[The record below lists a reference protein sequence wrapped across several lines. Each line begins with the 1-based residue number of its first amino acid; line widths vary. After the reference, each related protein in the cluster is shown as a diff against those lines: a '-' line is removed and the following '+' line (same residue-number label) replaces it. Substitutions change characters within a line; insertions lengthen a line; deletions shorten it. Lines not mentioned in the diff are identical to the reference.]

1 MNTDDQ
7 AVRPIADRVVRL
19 TLDGHR
25 LMVQLSPSDT
35 MLMMPVPASRVDWL
49 SAAAGRLWRDRTRCM
64 AALLLLEPLSG
75 RWTIRFPRQRC
86 GEAGVSWAVIAED
99 FAGLDPSWVLG
110 GTFQFSSRSDG
121 IDELVPATDGL
132 HFVLVHGR
140 DETQLQAFI
149 RAAGALQPAGEQP
162 VMIND
167 WAATL
172 DAAMPRLGLV

>member
-7 AVRPIADRVVRL
+7 AVQPIAQRFARL

-25 LMVQLSPSDT
+25 LMVDVSALDR

-86 GEAGVSWAVIAED
+86 GQAGVSWTVTAED
-99 FAGLDPSWVLG
+99 FTGLDPSWVLS
-110 GTFQFSSRSDG
+110 GTFQSSSRSDG
-121 IDELVPATDGL
+121 SDELVPATDGL
-132 HFVLVHGR
+132 HFVLVHGET
-140 DETQLQAFI
+140 DTQLRGFI
-149 RAAGALQPAGEQP
+149 CAGGVLRPAGEQP

-172 DAAMPRLGLV
+172 DAAMPRLDLA